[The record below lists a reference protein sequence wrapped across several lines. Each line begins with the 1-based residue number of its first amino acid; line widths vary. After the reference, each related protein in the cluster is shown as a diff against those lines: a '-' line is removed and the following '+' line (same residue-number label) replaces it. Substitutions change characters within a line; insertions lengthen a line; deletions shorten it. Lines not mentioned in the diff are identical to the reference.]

1 MCNDYKKEVK
11 GKTVMAKMRTKRVL
25 KKGKQGASFYQ
36 GKKLL
41 EA

>member
-11 GKTVMAKMRTKRVL
+11 GKTVMTKMRSKEVL
-25 KKGKQGASFYQ
+25 KNGKQGASFYQ
-36 GKKLL
+36 RKKLL